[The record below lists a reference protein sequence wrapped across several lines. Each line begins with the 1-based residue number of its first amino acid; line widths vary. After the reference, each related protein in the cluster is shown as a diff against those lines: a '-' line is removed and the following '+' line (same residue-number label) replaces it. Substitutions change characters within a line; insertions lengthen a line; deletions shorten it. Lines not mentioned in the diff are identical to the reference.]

1 MTNKYYNSLK
11 QVWVSSNKDDETF
24 ETEIRGKLKSA
35 LQMPNIMVLA
45 GSGTS
50 LGNIVKGPRMW
61 DLWEACTT
69 HGMLAIAHDCFA
81 ESQFDSSI
89 ESNQNIEVGN
99 PP

>member
-1 MTNKYYNSLK
+1 MTDKYYNSLK
-11 QVWVSSNKDDETF
+11 QVWVCSNKDDETF

-61 DLWEACTT
+61 DLWEVMCA
-69 HGMLAIAHDCFA
+69 
-81 ESQFDSSI
+81 
-89 ESNQNIEVGN
+89 
-99 PP
+99 